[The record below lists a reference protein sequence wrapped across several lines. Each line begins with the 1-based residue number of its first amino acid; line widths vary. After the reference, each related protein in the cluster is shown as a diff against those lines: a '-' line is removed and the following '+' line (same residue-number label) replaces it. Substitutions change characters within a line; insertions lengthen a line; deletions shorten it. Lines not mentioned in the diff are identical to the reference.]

1 MLHDEFYSDLCVW
14 IENNLETPLSLTEI
28 ANKAGYGKWYLQRL
42 FKSKMGITLGK
53 YILNRRIT
61 RAALALRFSS
71 LSITEIFLLSGFDSQ
86 QAFTRVFK
94 NHFGITPAVYSKHE
108 HIHFKGFQRLI
119 HYPFTFSNQYFLT
132 TRKMPVAQTK
142 IAVRMNIEEL
152 ININFS
158 REHWRAPLSE
168 FFSQHGDMTQFTMI
182 VAIVRE
188 DLRSHLVLQELSL
201 LVHDSPELKE
211 TEEAVDCL
219 TFPFSGKMDA
229 FLFFRSYVYYN
240 LIPDIDAS
248 ITGAVDFFEGKF
260 SHCNNETWIEG
271 SLYIP
276 VCKLGN
282 IAIH

>member
-1 MLHDEFYSDLCVW
+1 MLHEDFYSDLCVW
-14 IENNLETPLSLTEI
+14 IENNLETPLSLTDI

-71 LSITEIFLLSGFDSQ
+71 LTISEIFLLSGFDSQ

-108 HIHFKGFQRLI
+108 HVSFKGLQRLI
-119 HYPFTFSNQYFLT
+119 LPPFTYSNHYFLT
-132 TRKMPVAQTK
+132 KRKMPSAQTK
-142 IAVRMNIEEL
+142 ITVRRNIEEL

-158 REHWRAPLSE
+158 REQWRTPVSE
-168 FFSQHGDMTQFTMI
+168 FFSRSADMTEFTMI
-182 VAIVRE
+182 VTTVRE
-188 DLRSHLVLQELSL
+188 DLRSHLFLQELSL
-201 LVHDSPELKE
+201 LAQDDVALNESE
-211 TEEAVDCL
+211 TTVDCL
-219 TFPFSGKMDA
+219 TFPFSGKIEE

-248 ITGAVDFFEGKF
+248 ITGAMDFFEGKI
-260 SHCNNETWIEG
+260 SHHNNESWIEG
-271 SLYIP
+271 CLCIP
-276 VCKLGN
+276 AFKLGS